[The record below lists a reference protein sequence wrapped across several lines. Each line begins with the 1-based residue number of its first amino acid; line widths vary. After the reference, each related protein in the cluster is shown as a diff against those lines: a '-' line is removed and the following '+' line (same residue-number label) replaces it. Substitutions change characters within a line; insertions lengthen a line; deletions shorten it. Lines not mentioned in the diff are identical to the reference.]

1 MTAHVDPRRPVEQQL
16 GEDRSLP
23 GGEDETLTAPAAD
36 REATAARSELIELGP
51 YLVLKQLGQGGMG
64 TVYLARDT
72 RLNRKLALKVMLPNF
87 AAIPASR
94 ERFLREARAAAQ
106 ISHDNVVTV
115 YEADERDGIP
125 YIAMQ
130 YLQGYPLDEYLK
142 KKGNPSIPQ
151 VLRIARETVAGL
163 AAAHRLGLVHRDIK
177 PGNLWLEA
185 PGGRIKVLDF
195 GLAKPVKA
203 DVELTQ
209 HGAVIGTPAYMSP
222 EQARGN
228 RVDAR
233 SDLFSLGAVLYRLV
247 TGRLPFRGDTSMAVL
262 MALASEEP
270 LPVRAINPDV
280 PEAFAELIHKLLAKD
295 PSRRLPTADDV
306 AKVLREI
313 SNPPVER
320 AAALPVA
327 TRVQVVYVP
336 IEVSAEQSESPFE
349 DLEET
354 ATAEVEAAPL
364 KRSSSKISR
373 PRPRPRSRPWPWI
386 AAGLI
391 GLVALAAGAIVII
404 ITNKDGTKTTVEV
417 PDGSKVEIKDNGN
430 TVARVGPK
438 MDDEEK
444 KNTPSAKGNV
454 ESDSDRKTAEWVL
467 TRKNAE
473 VNLRVN
479 GLTERWTSG
488 KPLPVERFELE
499 SAGVVDRAVGDDDMT
514 RFAGLPKLTGL
525 TLHNCNVS
533 DAGLAKL
540 RDLPALGYLN
550 LQRTKVTDA
559 GLPGLHAFPALSKL
573 VLSENPVTDA
583 GLKNLHALTGLKE
596 LVVLTTKVTAKGLAD
611 FHAAVPGCKITHDGG
626 TIEPVD
632 IDRKAAEWVLSRG
645 GRVAVDFR
653 EVSKAADL
661 PNGRLVLTGV
671 LITSK
676 PDFSN
681 DDLAPIAGCKSLQNL
696 DLSTS
701 PASDA
706 TLVHFAGLTALR
718 DLKLYATNVSDAGL
732 THLARC
738 TELDYLNL
746 GQSKVTDAGMTH
758 LVALPKLSRL
768 GLSDTG
774 LTDVGLEKLRKCTG
788 LRQLHVRTT
797 KVTAKGLAD
806 FHAAV
811 PGCKI
816 THDGGTIEAI
826 DPDRKAAEWVL
837 SVGGTVKIDG
847 RDRVIAS
854 AKDLPKDR
862 WKLTDVDLS
871 GKKIA
876 DADLA
881 VLGNVVGLQNLLLD
895 GTSITDA
902 GLVHV
907 SKIGGLKSLFLDN
920 CKITDAGLDHLQP
933 IAGLQRLWLG
943 GTGVTNEGMA
953 KLKTFKSLNYLG
965 LRWTKVGDPGLV
977 PLKDMKELAVL
988 FLSGIGVTDDG
999 MVHLKELKKLTHL
1012 TVDGTKLTD
1021 AGLARLRESTTLR
1034 QLDVSNTKITKAAV
1048 EQFHLAVPDCW
1059 IVRDGETTPA
1069 GLSERQAA
1077 EWVLS
1082 IGGSVFANDVERP
1095 IKAIGDLPKSD
1106 LKITKVLLDRTG
1118 ALDADLVRLERC
1130 KNLKQLNVSFTKIT
1144 GTGLAKLVHLQSITH
1159 LIFYNGTPTDAG
1171 LEQVGKFLE
1180 LQYSMIGGQAVT
1192 DKGLEHLKNLK
1203 KMRFLE
1209 FYNTR
1214 VTDAGLEHL
1223 AGMKE
1228 LTHLTFAGAP
1238 ITDAGL
1244 KHLRGLSKI
1253 TDFRLNATEV
1263 TDKGLAELHDMPEL
1277 KYFNMAFSKITD
1289 AGLAHLKK
1297 YEKLAAIDIGANPG
1311 VTDAGLKPLAE
1322 IGALVEVGLSKTRV
1336 TSKGLA
1342 AFREAKPKVKI
1353 IHDGVFDAKK

>member
-373 PRPRPRSRPWPWI
+373 PRPRSRPWPWI

-444 KNTPSAKGNV
+444 KG
-454 ESDSDRKTAEWVL
+454 TAV
-467 TRKNAE
+467 AI
-473 VNLRVN
+473 
-479 GLTERWTSG
+479 
-488 KPLPVERFELE
+488 
-499 SAGVVDRAVGDDDMT
+499 
-514 RFAGLPKLTGL
+514 
-525 TLHNCNVS
+525 
-533 DAGLAKL
+533 DA
-540 RDLPALGYLN
+540 
-550 LQRTKVTDA
+550 
-559 GLPGLHAFPALSKL
+559 
-573 VLSENPVTDA
+573 
-583 GLKNLHALTGLKE
+583 
-596 LVVLTTKVTAKGLAD
+596 
-611 FHAAVPGCKITHDGG
+611 
-626 TIEPVD
+626 
-632 IDRKAAEWVLSRG
+632 DRKAAELALKMEAIVDLDGERQVTSLDQLPKAPFQVVGVNFHKSR
-645 GRVAVDFR
+645 
-653 EVSKAADL
+653 L
-661 PNGRLVLTGV
+661 
-671 LITSK
+671 
-676 PDFSN
+676 
-681 DDLAPIAGCKSLQNL
+681 
-696 DLSTS
+696 
-701 PASDA
+701 SDA
-706 TLVHFAGLTALR
+706 SLDILR
-718 DLKLYATNVSDAGL
+718 DL
-732 THLARC
+732 
-738 TELDYLNL
+738 
-746 GQSKVTDAGMTH
+746 Q
-758 LVALPKLSRL
+758 
-768 GLSDTG
+768 
-774 LTDVGLEKLRKCTG
+774 
-788 LRQLHVRTT
+788 
-797 KVTAKGLAD
+797 
-806 FHAAV
+806 
-811 PGCKI
+811 
-816 THDGGTIEAI
+816 
-826 DPDRKAAEWVL
+826 
-837 SVGGTVKIDG
+837 
-847 RDRVIAS
+847 
-854 AKDLPKDR
+854 
-862 WKLTDVDLS
+862 
-871 GKKIA
+871 
-876 DADLA
+876 
-881 VLGNVVGLQNLLLD
+881 
-895 GTSITDA
+895 
-902 GLVHV
+902 
-907 SKIGGLKSLFLDN
+907 
-920 CKITDAGLDHLQP
+920 
-933 IAGLQRLWLG
+933 
-943 GTGVTNEGMA
+943 
-953 KLKTFKSLNYLG
+953 
-965 LRWTKVGDPGLV
+965 
-977 PLKDMKELAVL
+977 
-988 FLSGIGVTDDG
+988 
-999 MVHLKELKKLTHL
+999 
-1012 TVDGTKLTD
+1012 
-1021 AGLARLRESTTLR
+1021 
-1034 QLDVSNTKITKAAV
+1034 
-1048 EQFHLAVPDCW
+1048 
-1059 IVRDGETTPA
+1059 
-1069 GLSERQAA
+1069 
-1077 EWVLS
+1077 
-1082 IGGSVFANDVERP
+1082 
-1095 IKAIGDLPKSD
+1095 
-1106 LKITKVLLDRTG
+1106 
-1118 ALDADLVRLERC
+1118 
-1130 KNLKQLNVSFTKIT
+1130 
-1144 GTGLAKLVHLQSITH
+1144 H
-1159 LIFYNGTPTDAG
+1159 LIVLNA
-1171 LEQVGKFLE
+1171 VG
-1180 LQYSMIGGQAVT
+1180 
-1192 DKGLEHLKNLK
+1192 
-1203 KMRFLE
+1203 
-1209 FYNTR
+1209 
-1214 VTDAGLEHL
+1214 
-1223 AGMKE
+1223 
-1228 LTHLTFAGAP
+1228 P

-1244 KHLRGLSKI
+1244 KK
-1253 TDFRLNATEV
+1253 
-1263 TDKGLAELHDMPEL
+1263 LAEYPLAKTCRHVGLGNSE
-1277 KYFNMAFSKITD
+1277 ITD
-1289 AGLAHLKK
+1289 AGLKTLGRFPALKSYSCVGCK
-1297 YEKLAAIDIGANPG
+1297 FVTGTGLAVLKGEMIEGLDFGASGLTDEGLAVVRSLDFTLRNLSVEDTMITDVGLEHIGKMNLTDLLRIHG
-1311 VTDAGLKPLAE
+1311 CDHITDAGFQHLEGLASLVNLEYSSKSKLSGKTFQSIGKLKSLNVLVAQLSFTNEDLAPL
-1322 IGALVEVGLSKTRV
+1322 LSLSKLHTLGLSNT
-1336 TSKGLA
+1336 TLTDEGLLSLA
-1342 AFREAKPKVKI
+1342 ALSNLKNIYIEKTKVTATGVKKFRAARPKVSVKS
-1353 IHDGVFDAKK
+1353 DFDADR